1 MCNMCSN
8 EELSLPT
15 AFPLNRTRQ
24 HILAGWWK
32 WAIVWASA
40 ILLGERWG
48 KGGAI
53 NKNHG

>member
-24 HILAGWWK
+24 HVLAGWWK
-32 WAIVWASA
+32 WAIVWVLA

-53 NKNHG
+53 NKNPG